1 MAEPTKPKTLSE
13 LKKQL
18 STQSIQTTLS
28 KPKTLSELKV
38 QMPGDLTQP
47 SKSKPKTLSDL
58 KKQTFKDVKEEK
70 VGAIENLYRIGAGA
84 IRDVAQVTRD
94 NLQESLALQGT
105 YDPIKAVY
113 SKLIDVTPDL
123 PEIEEPTTSL
133 EIKGVDVPVG
143 SFARD
148 LAGIAIPFWGPFKSG
163 WSCQR
168 RCIFITKRN

>member
-84 IRDVAQVTRD
+84 IRDVAQV
-94 NLQESLALQGT
+94 G
-105 YDPIKAVY
+105 
-113 SKLIDVTPDL
+113 
-123 PEIEEPTTSL
+123 
-133 EIKGVDVPVG
+133 
-143 SFARD
+143 
-148 LAGIAIPFWGPFKSG
+148 
-163 WSCQR
+163 
-168 RCIFITKRN
+168 KR